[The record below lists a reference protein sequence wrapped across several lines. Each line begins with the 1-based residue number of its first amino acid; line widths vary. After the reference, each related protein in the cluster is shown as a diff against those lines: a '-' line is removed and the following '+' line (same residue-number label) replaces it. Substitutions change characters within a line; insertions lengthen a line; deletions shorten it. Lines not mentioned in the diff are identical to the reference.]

1 MPQFTKLTPNLIV
14 SDVSRSVA
22 FYVDVLGFSRGMT
35 VPDHAPFVFA
45 SVSSG
50 PIEIFFNDR
59 AAAAKEYPALA
70 AREPGASGTLF
81 IEVQGIEAFYQSL
94 QGAVTVTCEFCQRPY
109 RFDGVDAQR
118 LFLSPAGIAG
128 TDSVN

>member
-50 PIEIFFNDR
+50 PIELFFNDR

-94 QGAVTVTCEFCQRPY
+94 QGAVTVTVPLFTQWYGMKEFAIADP
-109 RFDGVDAQR
+109 DGYVLTFAER
-118 LFLSPAGIAG
+118 AS
-128 TDSVN
+128 